1 LGQARNGT
9 DGSVVGSAE
18 SAKACRRNPGGIVV
32 SGCYG
37 NDPYDKWLESQQ
49 DKYWSEILVDEQ
61 EPSEV
66 ELREAAAEADRE
78 AREGK

>member
-1 LGQARNGT
+1 M
-9 DGSVVGSAE
+9 
-18 SAKACRRNPGGIVV
+18 